1 MGKNSKVK
9 NRFIKIIVLLIVAV
23 AAIALFVYCT
33 ASKRYDGETT
43 MVYISRG
50 DSEEAMNDS
59 LQKSLGEDF
68 SSAVMKLWKN
78 LPGDA
83 VPHSGAFKVSAG
95 DRAIDVAK
103 RLRNGRQTPVRIT
116 FNNVRS
122 IDELAERIDPQMDL
136 SAQEFCNA
144 VDSSF
149 ASSGV
154 KPEMTP
160 AHFLPDTYEVYWNE
174 SGTRLVERLE
184 SHYHSFWNEERKQKA
199 AQLGLTP
206 DEVVTLASIVEEETN
221 KADERGKVARLYLN
235 RLRRGMKLQ
244 ADPTVKFAVG
254 DFSLKRILNKHL
266 TTESPYNTY
275 LYEGLPPGPIRIA
288 EGRTIDAVL
297 NAPKHDYIYMCA
309 KSDFSGYHNFASDY
323 ATHLKN
329 ARDYQSALNARNV
342 R

>member
-9 NRFIKIIVLLIVAV
+9 SRVIKILVLLIVAV
-23 AAIALFVYCT
+23 AAIALFVYFT
-33 ASKRYDGETT
+33 ASKRYGGETT

-50 DSEEAMNDS
+50 DSEDAMKDS
-59 LQKSLGEDF
+59 LQKSLGDDF

-83 VPHSGAFKVSAG
+83 VPRSGAYKITSG

-136 SAQEFCNA
+136 SNQEFCHA

-149 ASSGV
+149 ASLDV
-154 KPEMTP
+154 KPELIP

-174 SGTRLVERLE
+174 SAERLVERLE
-184 SHYHSFWNEERKQKA
+184 TYYNSFWNEERKQKA

-206 DEVVTLASIVEEETN
+206 DEVTTLASIVEEETA
-221 KADERGKVARLYLN
+221 KPDERGKVARLYLN
-235 RLRRGMKLQ
+235 RLKRGMKLQ

-275 LYEGLPPGPIRIA
+275 LNEGLPPGPIRIA

-297 NAPKHDYIYMCA
+297 NAPKHEYIYMCA
-309 KSDFSGYHNFASDY
+309 KSDFSGYHDFASDY

-329 ARDYQSALNARNV
+329 ARNYQSALNERGIK
-342 R
+342 